1 MGVKIRQKTK
11 GKGQPWWVF
20 VSHNGQRTSRQVG
33 SKKAAQD
40 VASKIEAKLQLGE
53 FGFEEKKKILTFKEY
68 ADLWLR
74 SDIPAL
80 CKKSTGEN
88 YRGFLNKHILPV
100 FGNLKVTDINR
111 GKVKNF
117 LLEMVGSGYS
127 KSYADQFKNV
137 ISGVLNKAV
146 DDEVIQANPALQLGK
161 NFLKVKDQ
169 KDTINTIT
177 SEELKQL
184 LDTVERHF
192 PGDYPLFLLLAR
204 TGLRIGEA
212 LALKWND
219 IDFNNRSIEV
229 CRNFYRN
236 RITKPKNGKTRLVD
250 MSLQLSKTLK
260 AHNLNCKKKGLALG
274 LGDLPEYVFTNK
286 YGRLIN
292 LYEWRK
298 QIFYKVIK
306 KSGVKKIRIH
316 DLRHTYATLRI
327 SKGDNVADVS
337 NQLGHHSVKFTM
349 DTYYHW
355 MPGKKKSEVDGLD
368 DLIHPN
374 APYMHPITANHT

>member
-1 MGVKIRQKTK
+1 MGVKVRQKTK
-11 GKGQPWWVF
+11 GKGKPWWVF
-20 VSHNGQRTSRQVG
+20 VTHNGQRTSKKVG

-117 LLEMVGSGYS
+117 LLETVGSGYS

-161 NFLKVKDQ
+161 NFLKVKDN
-169 KDTINTIT
+169 KDTINTLT
-177 SEELKQL
+177 SEELRQI

-192 PGDYPLFLLLAR
+192 SGDYPLFLLLAR

-212 LALKWND
+212 LALKLD
-219 IDFNNRSIEV
+219 DLDFNDRSIEV

-260 AHNLNCKKKGLALG
+260 AHKLNCKKKGLALG

-298 QIFYKVIK
+298 QVFYKVIK

-374 APYMHPITANHT
+374 APYMHPNAANHT

>member
-1 MGVKIRQKTK
+1 MGVKVRQKTK
-11 GKGQPWWVF
+11 GKGNPWWVF
-20 VSHNGQRTSRQVG
+20 ISHDKKRTSRKVG
-33 SKKAAQD
+33 SKKAAQE

-53 FGFEEKKKILTFKEY
+53 FGFEEKKKVLTFKEY

-117 LLEMVGSGYS
+117 LLETVGSGYS

-161 NFLKVKDQ
+161 NFLKVKDN
-169 KDTINTIT
+169 KDTISTIT

-184 LDTVERHF
+184 LDTVEKHF
-192 PGDYPLFLLLAR
+192 SGDYPLFLLLAR
-204 TGLRIGEA
+204 SGLRIGEA
-212 LALKWND
+212 LALKWGD
-219 IDFNNRSIEV
+219 IDFNDRSIEV

-260 AHNLNCKKKGLALG
+260 AHKLSCKKKGLVLG

-298 QIFYKVIK
+298 QVFYKVIK
-306 KSGVKKIRIH
+306 KSGIKKIRIH

-337 NQLGHHSVKFTM
+337 KQLGHHSVKFTM

-355 MPGKKKSEVDGLD
+355 FPGKKKSEVDGLD
-368 DLIHPN
+368 DPIHPA
-374 APYMHPITANHT
+374 APYVHPNIANSI

>member
-1 MGVKIRQKTK
+1 MGVKVRQKTK

-20 VSHNGQRTSRQVG
+20 VSHNGKRTSRKVG
-33 SKKAAQD
+33 DKKAAKD

-117 LLEMVGSGYS
+117 LLETVGSGYS

-161 NFLKVKDQ
+161 NFLKVKDH
-169 KDTINTIT
+169 KDSINTIT

-337 NQLGHHSVKFTM
+337 KQLGHHSIKFTM